1 MADEGVA
8 TKAPESDAIDK
19 SNDKSNDKSIMPED
33 TAQEGASMGVSTA
46 RQTQKHSVVELM
58 SRVRSTV

>member
-1 MADEGVA
+1 MADEGA

-19 SNDKSNDKSIMPED
+19 SNDKSIIPED
-33 TAQEGASMGVSTA
+33 TAQEGASMGVSIA